1 VRWRILQIFNRYLH
15 FGGEEAV
22 VNRMT
27 PVLRKEYDVEDFTG
41 STRDFLGN
49 TFTSR
54 AQAPFRAWYN
64 PSVARQLHFRQA
76 RKPFDFWQIHNVFP
90 GLSPAVYLEAA
101 RLNIP
106 IVHFLHNYRLGC
118 VNGLFLNHGE
128 PCQRC
133 IDGNFWPSFLTGCW
147 RNSRLISGWAG
158 LILFF
163 LQKYRLYEKVA
174 AWVALSHHQKELC
187 VRMGISAKRIH
198 VVPHFYVLNRPAPAP
213 APSPKGDILYLGRL
227 SAEKGVDLL
236 LKAWNQVRSGGRHL
250 QICGTGPE
258 EEGLRR
264 MVPALKLKNV
274 HFRGF
279 VTGDALEEIWRQS
292 AFVVIPSIVPETFGM
307 VVVEAW
313 ARHRPCLAFR
323 LGSPAEIIENDRDG
337 KLVEPGSVQA
347 LGGAMQS
354 MIDHAPMVGAWGDAG
369 AKKLSRDFSEQLWLS
384 RMREVYQVVATHRTH
399 PN

>member
-1 VRWRILQIFNRYLH
+1 MRWRILQIFNRYLN

-41 STRDFLGN
+41 STRDFLGDSLVSK
-49 TFTSR
+49 F
-54 AQAPFRAWYN
+54 QVPFRAWYN
-64 PSVARQLHFRQA
+64 PSVARQLRGVQKQKA
-76 RKPFDFWQIHNVFP
+76 FDFWQVHNVFP
-90 GLSPAVYLEAA
+90 GLSPSVYLEAA
-101 RLNIP
+101 RRGIP
-106 IVHFLHNYRLGC
+106 VIQFLHNYRLGC
-118 VNGLFLNHGE
+118 VNGLFLNHGS
-128 PCQRC
+128 PCHRC
-133 IDGNFWPSFLTGCW
+133 LTGNFWPSFFTGCW

-158 LILFF
+158 LILFS
-163 LQKYRLYEKVA
+163 LRKYRLYEKIA
-174 AWVALSHHQKELC
+174 GWVALSHHQKSLC
-187 VRMGISAKRIH
+187 VQMGIPESRIH
-198 VVPHFYVLNRPAPAP
+198 VVPHFYTLHQTPPAPCP
-213 APSPKGDILYLGRL
+213 EGDVLFLGRL
-227 SAEKGVDLL
+227 SKEKGVDLL

-258 EEGLRR
+258 EESLRKL
-264 MVPALKLKNV
+264 VPALGLKNV
-274 HFRGF
+274 YFRGF
-279 VTGDALEEIWRQS
+279 VTGNALEEIWRQS

-307 VVVEAW
+307 VVAEAW

-337 KLVEPGSVQA
+337 RLVEPGSVQA
-347 LGGAMQS
+347 LGAAMQS

-384 RMREVYQVVATHRTH
+384 RMREVYQGVAAHRTH